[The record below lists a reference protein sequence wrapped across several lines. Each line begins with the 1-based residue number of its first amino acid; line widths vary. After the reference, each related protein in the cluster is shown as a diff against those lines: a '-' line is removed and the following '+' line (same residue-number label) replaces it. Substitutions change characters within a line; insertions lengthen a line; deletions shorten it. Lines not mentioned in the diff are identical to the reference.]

1 MRYGLSLACYIMP
14 ERQGECMRGRRHVRH
29 GMASGCTPGVALSA
43 VVLVVCLCGSLWF
56 ASPGRAESNE
66 IPEPPRRFRLWHDLG
81 DVFSMAWRGAGEALQ
96 PSTLTY
102 AVPAAAIIGVASFA
116 DDQVKAVFQGND
128 EEDAL
133 AHAGTTYALAY
144 FGPVQAGLYV
154 AGELLGDTKLS
165 ATGKKTMASLLG
177 TTAVIQPL
185 KFLTQRRRP
194 DGSDRR
200 SFPSFDT
207 GAVSSIIPSL
217 YADYGVV
224 PAAVAA
230 ASAAFIGVS
239 RIYGNKHHLSDVLTS
254 YAIGIGWGIL
264 VEMAQRRRPNWA
276 LLPMSDGHAM
286 LGLALHLRL

>member
-1 MRYGLSLACYIMP
+1 M
-14 ERQGECMRGRRHVRH
+14 V
-29 GMASGCTPGVALSA
+29 
-43 VVLVVCLCGSLWF
+43 
-56 ASPGRAESNE
+56 
-66 IPEPPRRFRLWHDLG
+66 
-81 DVFSMAWRGAGEALQ
+81 WRGAGEALH

-116 DDQVKAVFQGND
+116 DDQVQAAFEGHN
-128 EEDAL
+128 ENDAL
-133 AHAGTTYALAY
+133 AHAGEIYAIVYA
-144 FGPVQAGLYV
+144 GPAQLGLYV
-154 AGELLGDTKLS
+154 AGELLGDPKLS
-165 ATGKKTMASLLG
+165 GTGKKTMASLLG

-185 KFLTQRRRP
+185 KFLTHRRRP

-207 GAVSSIIPSL
+207 GVVSSIIPSL

-230 ASAAFIGVS
+230 ASAAFIGVA

-264 VEMAQRRRPNWA
+264 VEMSQRRQPRWA

>member
-1 MRYGLSLACYIMP
+1 MLSMVW
-14 ERQGECMRGRRHVRH
+14 Q
-29 GMASGCTPGVALSA
+29 
-43 VVLVVCLCGSLWF
+43 
-56 ASPGRAESNE
+56 
-66 IPEPPRRFRLWHDLG
+66 
-81 DVFSMAWRGAGEALQ
+81 GAGAALH

-102 AVPAAAIIGVASFA
+102 AVPTAAIIGVASFA
-116 DDQVKAVFQGND
+116 DDQVKAAFQGHD
-128 EEDAL
+128 ENDAL
-133 AHAGTTYALAY
+133 AYAGKTYAMVY
-144 FGPVQAGLYV
+144 MGPAQVGLYV
-154 AGELLGDTKLS
+154 AGEILGDPKLS

-185 KFLTQRRRP
+185 KYLTRRRRP

-207 GAVSSIIPSL
+207 GVVSSIIPSL
-217 YADYGVV
+217 YADYGVA

-264 VEMAQRRRPNWA
+264 VEMAQRRQPNWA
-276 LLPMSDGHAM
+276 LLPMSDGHDM
-286 LGLALHLRL
+286 IGLALHLRL